1 MAGISVGEG
10 HGGRRALDHSLPL
23 VPFID
28 FMVCLI
34 AFLMLTAAW
43 TQVSRINAA
52 GLVPGD
58 AGPASAPQ
66 KQLHVMAS
74 TGGFDLSWRQGGKVL
89 ETEHVARVPVE
100 PDHEARFP
108 ALQDAITRSWQA
120 QGQHRA
126 PSDHQLD
133 RAVLH
138 VQNDL
143 PFSEIVAVL
152 DALHAPRRGKLSA
165 FDVAVSTN

>member
-1 MAGISVGEG
+1 MASFSVGEG
-10 HGGRRALDHSLPL
+10 HGGRRALDHALPL

-43 TQVSRINAA
+43 TQLSRINAT
-52 GLVPGD
+52 G
-58 AGPASAPQ
+58 SAPGMPGPPSGPV
-66 KQLHVMAS
+66 KELHVKAS
-74 TGGFDLSWRQGGKVL
+74 SQGFDLSWQQGQLVL
-89 ETEHVARVPVE
+89 ETEHVALAPVE
-100 PDHEARFP
+100 VDHERRYP
-108 ALQDAITRSWQA
+108 ALNDAITRSWQA
-120 QGQHRA
+120 QGQHRSLTD
-126 PSDHQLD
+126 PKLD

-143 PFSEIVAVL
+143 PFDEIVAVL

-165 FDVAVSTN
+165 FDVAFSAN